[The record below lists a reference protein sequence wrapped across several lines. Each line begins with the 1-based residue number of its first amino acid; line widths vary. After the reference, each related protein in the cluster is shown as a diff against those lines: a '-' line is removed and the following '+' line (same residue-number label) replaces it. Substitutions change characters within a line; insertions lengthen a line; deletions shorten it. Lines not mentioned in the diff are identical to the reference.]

1 MSEINTPEREATQAP
16 DAKATAAPAPAI
28 KADEPNPR
36 KRKLLLTLLG
46 VGVVMSAA
54 AYGAYY
60 MTYARYHETTDDA
73 YVSGNLVQLTPQVT
87 GTVIAVN
94 ADDTQIVKAGAP
106 VVTLDNADA
115 KIALGNAEAALGQ
128 TVRQVSSLYVNN
140 DFYAA
145 NVAQKQSD
153 LARAHDDLRRRQA
166 VAGTGAVSAE
176 DIAHARDAV
185 NAAQA
190 ALDAARQQAESNRA
204 LTDHTT
210 IAQHPNVQAAAS
222 KVRDAYLSYARNTL
236 PAPVTGYVAKRS
248 VQVGQRVSPG
258 TPLMAVVP
266 LDGVWVDANY
276 KESQLRNMRIGQ
288 PVTLTAD
295 VYGGKVE
302 YHGRVVGFSA
312 GTGSAFATLPAQN
325 ATGNWIK
332 VVQRLPARIQLDQKE
347 LEAHPLRI
355 GLSMDV
361 DVDTR
366 DNAGS
371 ELGAAMNT
379 TYRTDVFA
387 QYGAQADAEI
397 GKIIAQNMVP
407 LRAGSAGNVVSS
419 MPSAKR
425 DASDKSGNRASPDSA
440 QADSH
445 IGRAS
450 QSRPG

>member
-1 MSEINTPEREATQAP
+1 
-16 DAKATAAPAPAI
+16 
-28 KADEPNPR
+28 
-36 KRKLLLTLLG
+36 
-46 VGVVMSAA
+46 
-54 AYGAYY
+54 
-60 MTYARYHETTDDA
+60 
-73 YVSGNLVQLTPQVT
+73 
-87 GTVIAVN
+87 VN
-94 ADDTQIVKAGAP
+94 ADDTQIVKEGDP

-115 KIALGNAEAALGQ
+115 RIALGNAEAALGQ

-153 LARAHDDLRRRQA
+153 LARAQDDLRRRQA

-190 ALDAARQQAESNRA
+190 ALDAARQQAEANRA

-366 DNAGS
+366 DNAGPQ
-371 ELGAAMNT
+371 LGAAMNT

-397 GKIIAQNMVP
+397 DRIIAQNMVSTHDASRP
-407 LRAGSAGNVVSS
+407 LAKREAGDKSATTQRAG
-419 MPSAKR
+419 
-425 DASDKSGNRASPDSA
+425 
-440 QADSH
+440 
-445 IGRAS
+445 
-450 QSRPG
+450 

>member
-1 MSEINTPEREATQAP
+1 
-16 DAKATAAPAPAI
+16 
-28 KADEPNPR
+28 
-36 KRKLLLTLLG
+36 
-46 VGVVMSAA
+46 
-54 AYGAYY
+54 
-60 MTYARYHETTDDA
+60 
-73 YVSGNLVQLTPQVT
+73 
-87 GTVIAVN
+87 
-94 ADDTQIVKAGAP
+94 
-106 VVTLDNADA
+106 
-115 KIALGNAEAALGQ
+115 
-128 TVRQVSSLYVNN
+128 
-140 DFYAA
+140 
-145 NVAQKQSD
+145 
-153 LARAHDDLRRRQA
+153 
-166 VAGTGAVSAE
+166 
-176 DIAHARDAV
+176 
-185 NAAQA
+185 
-190 ALDAARQQAESNRA
+190 
-204 LTDHTT
+204 
-210 IAQHPNVQAAAS
+210 
-222 KVRDAYLSYARNTL
+222 
-236 PAPVTGYVAKRS
+236 

-366 DNAGS
+366 DNAGPQ
-371 ELGAAMNT
+371 LGAAMNT

-397 GKIIAQNMVP
+397 DRIIAQNMVSTHDASRP
-407 LRAGSAGNVVSS
+407 LAKREAGDKSATTQRAG
-419 MPSAKR
+419 
-425 DASDKSGNRASPDSA
+425 
-440 QADSH
+440 
-445 IGRAS
+445 
-450 QSRPG
+450 